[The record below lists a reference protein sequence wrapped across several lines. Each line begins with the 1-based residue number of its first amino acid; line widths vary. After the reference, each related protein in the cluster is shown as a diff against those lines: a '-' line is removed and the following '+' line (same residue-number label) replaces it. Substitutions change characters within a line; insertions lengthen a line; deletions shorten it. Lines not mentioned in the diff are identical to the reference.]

1 MFNNKLETMKKYI
14 LFSVFAGLLLT
25 SCSKKESE
33 DTPNSQDA
41 TPLDLSTMDNGNR
54 AMMQT
59 FYWDVEPRGDWWN
72 LTATKLAD
80 WKTHGINRI
89 WLPPATKGQ
98 SGGYSMGYD
107 PSDYFD
113 FGEYNQHG
121 TVETRFGSR
130 AELENLIT
138 KAHENGLEV
147 IADIVIG
154 HNSGGGSEYNTTRGK
169 DTWTLFNEANG
180 NASGKFN
187 RSQWDFHPNDYH
199 CCDEAADFF
208 SEQDL
213 CHHKEYVQNW
223 LWKSDESVAKYYKNT
238 MKFDGW
244 RFDYVKSFGA
254 WVVKDWMA
262 SVGGFAV
269 GEYWD
274 GDAQK
279 LKQWVD
285 GSGVPAFDFACFYKL
300 EQALD
305 KNNMRHLMNTQMLR
319 TIYPDKAV
327 TFASN
332 HDTEKDKNADN
343 VISQEKKLLAYA
355 YILTHSGY
363 PTIFISDYENEKFKA
378 KLQNLLLIHRSL
390 AVGEEK
396 FYLASD
402 TEFVDF
408 RLGDA
413 KSPGLMLFL
422 NSGSQ
427 PATRTIPTH
436 WKNKVLIDYTN
447 QSTVRPITDSNGNVT
462 ITVGANSYG
471 VWSVAQ

>member
-1 MFNNKLETMKKYI
+1 MKKNI
-14 LFSVFAGLLLT
+14 LTIVFVSLLLFQ
-25 SCSKKESE
+25 CGKK
-33 DTPNSQDA
+33 DNNDAPTPPQEV
-41 TPLDLSTMDNGNR
+41 TPLNLSAMDNGNR
-54 AMMQT
+54 VMMQT

-72 LTATKLAD
+72 LTATKLTD
-80 WKTHGINRI
+80 WKANGVNRI

-130 AELENLIT
+130 AELENLIK
-138 KAHENGLEV
+138 KAHDNGLEV
-147 IADIVIG
+147 IADVVLG
-154 HNSGGGSEYNTTRGK
+154 HNSGGGLEYNVTRGK
-169 DTWTLFNEANG
+169 ETYTMFNEQHG

-187 RSQWDFHPNDYH
+187 RSHLDFHPNDYH

-279 LKQWVD
+279 LKNWVD
-285 GSGVPAFDFACFYKL
+285 ESGGVPAFDFACFYKL

-305 KNNMRHLMNTQMLR
+305 KNDMRHLMGNQMLR

-327 TFASN
+327 TFVAN
-332 HDTEKDKNADN
+332 HDTEKDKNLDN
-343 VISQEKKLLAYA
+343 IISKERKLLAYA
-355 YILTHSGY
+355 YMLTHSGY
-363 PTIFISDYENEKFKA
+363 PTIFISDYENDEFKA
-378 KLQNLLLIHRSL
+378 KIQNLLLIHRSL

-402 TEFVDF
+402 TEFIDF
-408 RLGDA
+408 RLGDEN
-413 KSPGLMLFL
+413 SPGLMLFL
-422 NSGSQ
+422 NSGNA

-436 WKNKVLIDYTN
+436 WKNKTLIDYTQ
-447 QSTVRPITDSNGNVT
+447 QSATRPVTDANGKVT

-471 VWSVAQ
+471 VWSTSN

>member
-1 MFNNKLETMKKYI
+1 MKKQI
-14 LFSVFAGLLLT
+14 LFLIFPALFSV
-25 SCSKKESE
+25 SCSKKGNESPKPQE
-33 DTPNSQDA
+33 VS
-41 TPLDLSTMDNGNR
+41 PLDLSVMDNGNR
-54 AMMQT
+54 VMMQT

-72 LTATKLAD
+72 VTATKLSE
-80 WKTHGINRI
+80 WKAHGINRI

-121 TVETRFGSR
+121 SVETRFGSR
-130 AELENLIT
+130 TELENLIA

-147 IADIVIG
+147 IADIVLG
-154 HNSGGGSEYNTTRGK
+154 HNSGGGQEYNVTRGK
-169 DTWTLFNEANG
+169 QTYTMFNETNG

-187 RSQWDFHPNDYH
+187 RSHLDFHPNDFH
-199 CCDEAADFF
+199 CCDEEALFF
-208 SEQDL
+208 AEQDL
-213 CHHKEYVQNW
+213 CHHKEYVQKW

-285 GSGVPAFDFACFYKL
+285 ESGVPAFDFACFYKL

-305 KNNMRHLMNTQMLR
+305 KNNMRQLMNTEMLR

-327 TFASN
+327 TFVAN
-332 HDTEKDKNADN
+332 HDTEKDVNLN
-343 VISQEKKLLAYA
+343 NIISKEKKLLAYA
-355 YILTHSGY
+355 YMLTHSGY
-363 PTIFISDYENEKFKA
+363 PTIFISDYENPEFKA
-378 KLQNLLLIHRSL
+378 KIQNLLLINRSL
-390 AVGEEK
+390 AIGNEK

-402 TEFVDF
+402 TEFIDF
-408 RLGDA
+408 RLGND

-422 NSGSQ
+422 NSGST

-436 WKNKVLIDYTN
+436 WKGKTLIDYTN
-447 QSTVRPITDSNGNVT
+447 QSAERPTTDSNGNVT

-471 VWSVAQ
+471 VWSVGK

>member
-1 MFNNKLETMKKYI
+1 MKKRI
-14 LFSVFAGLLLT
+14 LFLSCIGLLSLQ
-25 SCSKKESE
+25 CGKN
-33 DTPNSQDA
+33 NSDNIPDSQNV
-41 TPLDLSTMDNGNR
+41 TPLNLSEMDNGKR

-72 LTATKLAD
+72 LTTEKLAD
-80 WKTHGINRI
+80 WKANGINRI
-89 WLPPATKGQ
+89 WLPPASKGQ

-121 TVETRFGSR
+121 TIETRFGSR

-138 KAHENGLEV
+138 KAHANQLEV
-147 IADIVIG
+147 IADIVLG
-154 HNSGGGSEYNTTRGK
+154 HNSGGGLEYNVTRGK
-169 DTWTLFNEANG
+169 DTYTVFNEQHG

-187 RSQWDFHPNDYH
+187 RSQWDFHPNDFH

-208 SEQDL
+208 AEQDL

-274 GDAQK
+274 GNAQT
-279 LKQWVD
+279 LKTWVD
-285 GSGVPAFDFACFYKL
+285 NSGVAAFDFACFYKL

-305 KNNMRHLMNTQMLR
+305 KNNMRHLMNTEMLR
-319 TIYPDKAV
+319 TIYPEKAV
-327 TFASN
+327 TFVSN
-332 HDTEKDKNADN
+332 HDTEKDSNADN
-343 VISQEKKLLAYA
+343 VISKERKLLAYA

-363 PTIFISDYENEKFKA
+363 PCLFISDYENTDLKA
-378 KLQNLLLIHRSL
+378 KIQQLLLIYRSL

-396 FYLASD
+396 FYLASN
-402 TEFVDF
+402 TEFIDF
-408 RLGDA
+408 RLGDS
-413 KSPGLMLFL
+413 KSPGLLLFL
-422 NSGSQ
+422 NSGSS

-436 WKNKVLIDYTN
+436 WKNKTLIDYTG
-447 QSTVRPITDSNGNVT
+447 QSTDLPTTDANGNVT

-471 VWSVAQ
+471 VWSVGK